1 MDSFTFDGHQTPEAK
16 GWFHA
21 HHQAKGWFH
30 AHHQAERW
38 RKAQAE
44 EATDAEAKGR
54 FLFPECHGSFPEK
67 R

>member
-16 GWFHA
+16 
-21 HHQAKGWFH
+21 AKG
-30 AHHQAERW
+30 W

-44 EATDAEAKGR
+44 ETTDAEAEAKGR